1 MKQFVKRIVKRG
13 LRGLANG
20 ALDYDRLARHIN
32 GRMDYGKLAREINRI
47 MAPNLER
54 LSREVRQVREDKK
67 IDQITA
73 IDKEVQ
79 TLLALKYKELLAA
92 RAALHPFADVEFR
105 CFSQNGEDGILL
117 YLFSL
122 LGTTNRKSV
131 EMCAGNGV
139 ECNTANL
146 IINHGWTGLLVDG
159 NPDNVA
165 HGQKFYAESR
175 DTFIK
180 PPRFVHAWITA
191 ANVNNLIRENGFGG
205 DLDLFSLD
213 IDGNDYWIWKA
224 LDCVNPRVMVLEYHA
239 AWGADRAV
247 SVPYRE
253 DFQLD
258 LTTHPYYCGAS
269 LAAFVKL
276 GRQKGY
282 RLIGC
287 QRYGFNAFFLREGV
301 GEDLFPEVDAADC
314 LGPDAHG
321 NWDWG
326 GREWVDV

>member
-1 MKQFVKRIVKRG
+1 MKQFLKRIVKRG
-13 LRGLANG
+13 LRGVADS

-47 MAPNLER
+47 MAPSLER
-54 LSREVRQVREDKK
+54 VTQEVRQVREDKK

-92 RAALHPFADVEFR
+92 RAPLHPFGEVEFR

-117 YLFSL
+117 YLLSL
-122 LGTTNRKSV
+122 LGTTNKRSV
-131 EMCAGNGV
+131 EMCAGNGI

-146 IINHGWTGLLVDG
+146 IVNHGWTGLLVDG

-165 HGQKFYAESR
+165 RGQKFYTESR

-191 ANVNNLIRENGFGG
+191 DNVNDIIRDNDFAG

-224 LDCVNPRVMVLEYHA
+224 LDCINPRVVVLEYHA
-239 AWGADRAV
+239 AWGPDRAV
-247 SVPYRE
+247 TVPYRE

-258 LTTHPYYCGAS
+258 LNTHPYYCGAS
-269 LAAFVKL
+269 LPAFVKL

-282 RLIGC
+282 RLIGS

-301 GEDLFPEVDAADC
+301 GDDLFPEVDAAQC
-314 LGPDAHG
+314 LGADAG
-321 NWDWG
+321 RDWDWG